1 VSETQIITVAEMDR
15 MTPGERA
22 AAVRKGTI
30 LNRDELPED
39 FRRRIEERAI
49 RGEAFVLSRRDDFA
63 GHTVFRVLFRST
75 RTICLETQE
84 VGWSPSTTDFLLYD
98 SPPSVIFGGR
108 TIGDAARMPT

>member
-1 VSETQIITVAEMDR
+1 MDR

-49 RGEAFVLSRRDDFA
+49 LAAKRLS
-63 GHTVFRVLFRST
+63 
-75 RTICLETQE
+75 
-84 VGWSPSTTDFLLYD
+84 
-98 SPPSVIFGGR
+98 
-108 TIGDAARMPT
+108 